1 MWPACC
7 WGMAG
12 DRDDD
17 LLGRLVDG
25 IGDGLRTAALFDPDS
40 YDVLFVRD
48 DVAEAYPEDIA
59 EEIHREQLFAAM
71 HKNYRETLFSAAGTL
86 DSTVHLFD
94 DVVIFRVLNGDSGL
108 FLSVDRTPSLDV
120 DGVCALGRDA
130 VDAA

>member
-1 MWPACC
+1 
-7 WGMAG
+7 MAG
-12 DRDDD
+12 DRDGDG
-17 LLGRLVDG
+17 LQAQLVDG

-48 DVAEAYPEDIA
+48 DVADAYPQGTA

-71 HKNYRETLFSAAGTL
+71 HKDYREQLFHAAGAL

-94 DVVIFRVLNGDSGL
+94 DVVIFRILNGDSGL

-120 DGVCALGRDA
+120 DGVCAFCRDV